1 MPDNHR
7 EQPRMDSGGRMRE
20 DTRNHWKMD
29 NLGKVSPLS
38 GIRRIAADPH
48 YKGEAVIGADG

>member
-1 MPDNHR
+1 
-7 EQPRMDSGGRMRE
+7 MRE

-48 YKGEAVIGADG
+48 YKGEAIISADG